1 MKTSSELDYSWNL
14 IEKIKEIN
22 PGGELGRQI
31 FIYIEQNRGG
41 NGICNIFFRSNLHY
55 IIDNIDRN
63 TLLSELTKVNNKNKQ
78 TKY

>member
-1 MKTSSELDYSWNL
+1 MKKSSGLNYSWNL
-14 IEKIKEIN
+14 IEKIKEMN

-31 FIYIEQNRGG
+31 FIYIEQNKGSK
-41 NGICNIFFRSNLHY
+41 GISNIFFRSNLHY

-78 TKY
+78 TKN